1 MDYSPWGHTESDT
14 ADHLSTP
21 LQEEQRACVSSLG
34 GHPGEEELVL
44 ASLTWK
50 GLESYLSS

>member
-1 MDYSPWGHTESDT
+1 MDYSLWGHTELDT

-21 LQEEQRACVSSLG
+21 LQEEPRACVSSLG
-34 GHPGEEELVL
+34 GHPGEEELIL